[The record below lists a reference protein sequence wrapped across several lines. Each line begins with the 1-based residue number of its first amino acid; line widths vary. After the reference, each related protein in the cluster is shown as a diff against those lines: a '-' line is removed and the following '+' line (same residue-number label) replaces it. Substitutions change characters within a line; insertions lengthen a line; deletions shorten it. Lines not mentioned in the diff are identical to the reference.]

1 MEREKK
7 KIEKI
12 WHTQQEKILKM
23 WGESSSCYRYMHF
36 KAYHKL
42 RKQSFRFT
50 LPIIIISTITGTAN
64 FAQGTFPKQWE
75 EYVPASI
82 GTANLFAAILTTV
95 MQFLK
100 INERMEGHRVSSI
113 AYGKLSRNIR
123 LELSLPINDRSHDG
137 TSMVDLCNS
146 EYDRLIEQSPTI
158 PGDILK
164 DFDKKFSKISI
175 FFKPEINNIA
185 PIDPFNTTKELVVK
199 LNVLDKF
206 KNNKK
211 REEEET
217 FYDLPDE
224 SIDHKKELKK
234 ELEILQSKNLVSM
247 KNHDI
252 EENDEEVLFNEL
264 KSIEEN
270 F

>member
-1 MEREKK
+1 
-7 KIEKI
+7 
-12 WHTQQEKILKM
+12 
-23 WGESSSCYRYMHF
+23 MHF

-64 FAQGTFPKQWE
+64 FAQGTFPKDWE

-82 GTANLFAAILTTV
+82 GAANLFAAILTTV

-113 AYGKLSRNIR
+113 SYGKLSRNIR
-123 LELSLPINDRSHDG
+123 LELSLPINERAHDG
-137 TSMVDLCNS
+137 ASMVDLCNT
-146 EYDRLIEQSPTI
+146 EYDRLIEQSPAI

-164 DFDKKFSKISI
+164 EFDRKFSKISN
-175 FFKPEINNIA
+175 FFKPEINSIA
-185 PIDPFNTTKELVVK
+185 PIEPFSTVKELAVK
-199 LNVLDKF
+199 FNVLDKF

-211 REEEET
+211 KEEDDI
-217 FYDLPDE
+217 FYDIPDE
-224 SIDHKKELKK
+224 PVEQKKELKK
-234 ELEILQSKNLVSM
+234 ELEILKSKNLVSM

-252 EENDEEVLFNEL
+252 EENAEEVLFTEL
-264 KSIEEN
+264 KSIEET